1 MRYPAIVVMTALAIG
16 TCAEALAHHS
26 FAAFDQN
33 KSVTLTGTVRE
44 WQWTNPHTWL
54 YLLVTD
60 ASGKT
65 QEWSIEGQSPQVMRG
80 EQHYARTSFKAG
92 DKVIVSIHPR
102 RDGSMGGSF
111 VGATAADGTPLT
123 TAAAE

>member
-1 MRYPAIVVMTALAIG
+1 MTALA
-16 TCAEALAHHS
+16 TAASTDALAHHS
-26 FAAFDQN
+26 FAAFDQQ
-33 KSVTLTGTVRE
+33 KSVTLNGTVKE

-60 ASGKT
+60 TSGKT

-102 RDGSMGGSF
+102 RDGTLGGSF
-111 VGATAADGTPLT
+111 VSATAADGTPLT
-123 TAAAE
+123 TTATE